1 MGRTHRTAARGL
13 APVMRLASIV
23 ASVCLLVVARDAGAA
38 DRVDMPLRGHLMA
51 LTVYRPAGVPKGTV
65 IMASGDVGWVGLA
78 ASRSQ
83 ELASDGYIAVGVNV
97 REYLS
102 TFTSKAVH
110 LQPLDIQHDFAELAR
125 FLRPKGLL
133 APPVVLSGV
142 SEGAGIVVVAAASA
156 ENHEWISG
164 VITMGLPQLSEIAWR
179 WSDFTSWI
187 TKKDADEP
195 SVKATDY
202 LPAIAPLPIVM
213 IQSTKDEYVPEA
225 DYRAMEK
232 TAREPK
238 RQMLIAASN
247 HRFTDRMAELR
258 RAYTDGLNWIAGLSA
273 RR

>member
-1 MGRTHRTAARGL
+1 VNRF
-13 APVMRLASIV
+13 ASIAAV
-23 ASVCLLVVARDAGAA
+23 LCLLVVAGDADAA
-38 DRVDMPLRGHLMA
+38 DRVDMPLRGRLMA
-51 LTVYRPAGVPKGTV
+51 LTVYRPAGVAKGTV

-78 ASRSQ
+78 ASRAQ
-83 ELASDGYIAVGVNV
+83 ELASDGYLAVGVNV

-102 TFTSKAVH
+102 TFTSKAGH
-110 LQPLDIQHDFAELAR
+110 LQPQDIQRDFGELAR

-133 APPVVLSGV
+133 APPVVVSGV
-142 SEGAGIVVVAAASA
+142 SEGAGIVVVAAAA
-156 ENHEWISG
+156 VENREWISG

-195 SVKATDY
+195 SVRATDY
-202 LPAIAPLPIVM
+202 LAAIAPIPLVM

-225 DYRAMEK
+225 DYRAMER

-238 RQMLIAASN
+238 RQVLIAASN
-247 HRFTDRMAELR
+247 HRFTDRMGDLR
-258 RAYTDGLNWIAGLSA
+258 LAYADGLNWISGLTA

>member
-1 MGRTHRTAARGL
+1 MRSALTTAVLVCML
-13 APVMRLASIV
+13 AGAP
-23 ASVCLLVVARDAGAA
+23 DAGAA
-38 DRVDMPLRGHLMA
+38 ERVDVPLRGHVMA
-51 LTVYRPAGVPKGTV
+51 LTVYRPAGTPKGTV

-78 ASRSQ
+78 ASRAQDLSS
-83 ELASDGYIAVGVNV
+83 EGYAVVGVNV

-102 TFTSKAVH
+102 TFTSKGAH
-110 LQPLDIQHDFAELAR
+110 LQPADIQRDFGELAR
-125 FLRPKGLL
+125 VLRPKGLL
-133 APPVVLSGV
+133 PPPVVLSGV

-202 LPAIAPLPIVM
+202 LAGVAPIPLVM

-225 DYRAMEK
+225 EYRAMDK
-232 TAREPK
+232 AAREPK
-238 RQMLIAASN
+238 RQVLIAASN
-247 HRFTDRMAELR
+247 HRFTDRIAELR
-258 RAYTDGLNWIAGLSA
+258 AAYADALNWIGGFAA

>member
-1 MGRTHRTAARGL
+1 
-13 APVMRLASIV
+13 MRIASF
-23 ASVCLLVVARDAGAA
+23 CLLVCMLVAARDAAAA
-38 DRVDMPLRGHLMA
+38 DRVDMPLRGHVMA
-51 LTVYRPAGVPKGTV
+51 LTVYRPTGAPKGTV

-78 ASRSQ
+78 ASRAQ
-83 ELASDGYIAVGVNV
+83 ELSSDGYVAVGVNV

-102 TFTSKAVH
+102 TFTSKAGH
-110 LQPLDIQHDFAELAR
+110 LQPADIQHDFGELAR

-133 APPVVLSGV
+133 PPPVVVSGV
-142 SEGAGIVVVAAASA
+142 SEGAGIVVVAAAAA

-195 SVKATDY
+195 SVKATEY
-202 LPAIAPLPIVM
+202 LAAISPLPLVM

-232 TAREPK
+232 IARDPK
-238 RQMLIAASN
+238 RQVLIAASN
-247 HRFTDRMAELR
+247 HRFTDRIAELR
-258 RAYTDGLNWIAGLSA
+258 AAYADALNWIGSLAA

>member
-1 MGRTHRTAARGL
+1 
-13 APVMRLASIV
+13 MRIASIGLL
-23 ASVCLLVVARDAGAA
+23 VCMVVVARDAVGA
-38 DRVDMPLRGHLMA
+38 DRIDMPLRGHVMA
-51 LTVYRPAGVPKGTV
+51 LTVYRPAGAAKGTV

-78 ASRSQ
+78 ASRAQDLS
-83 ELASDGYIAVGVNV
+83 SDGYVVVGVNV

-102 TFTSKAVH
+102 TFTSKASH
-110 LQPLDIQHDFAELAR
+110 LQPADIQHDFGELAR

-133 APPVVLSGV
+133 PPPVVVSGV
-142 SEGAGIVVVAAASA
+142 SEGAGIVVVAAAAA
-156 ENHEWISG
+156 ENHDWISG

-202 LPAIAPLPIVM
+202 LAAVAPLPLVM

-232 TAREPK
+232 VARDPK
-238 RQMLIAASN
+238 RQVLIAASN
-247 HRFTDRMAELR
+247 HRFTDRISELR
-258 RAYTDGLNWIAGLSA
+258 AAYADALNWIGGFAA

>member
-1 MGRTHRTAARGL
+1 
-13 APVMRLASIV
+13 MRIASIGLL
-23 ASVCLLVVARDAGAA
+23 VCMLVVARDAVGA
-38 DRVDMPLRGHLMA
+38 DRIDMPLRGHVMA
-51 LTVYRPAGVPKGTV
+51 LTVYRPAGAAKGTV

-78 ASRSQ
+78 ASRAQ
-83 ELASDGYIAVGVNV
+83 ELSSDGYVVVGVNV

-102 TFTSKAVH
+102 SFTSKAAH
-110 LQPLDIQHDFAELAR
+110 LQPADIQHDFGELAR
-125 FLRPKGLL
+125 FLRSKGLL
-133 APPVVLSGV
+133 PPPVVVSGV
-142 SEGAGIVVVAAASA
+142 SEGAGIVVVAAAAA
-156 ENHEWISG
+156 ENHDWISG

-202 LPAIAPLPIVM
+202 LSAISPLPLVM

-238 RQMLIAASN
+238 RQVLIAASN
-247 HRFTDRMAELR
+247 HRFTDRIAELR
-258 RAYTDGLNWIAGLSA
+258 AAYADALNWIGGLTA